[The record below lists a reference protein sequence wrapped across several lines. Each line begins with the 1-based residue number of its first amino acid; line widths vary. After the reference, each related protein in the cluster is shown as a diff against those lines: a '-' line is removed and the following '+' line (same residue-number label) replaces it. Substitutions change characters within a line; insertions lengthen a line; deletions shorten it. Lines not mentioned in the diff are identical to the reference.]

1 MSADDKLE
9 KATQDVQKMEK
20 HFNSAIM
27 YMTEALTDKAKEIE
41 AVKGENEYY
50 RQMASVLYITTFASY
65 CIGYLVARFVSC

>member
-1 MSADDKLE
+1 MSGNDNLE

-27 YMTEALTDKAKEIE
+27 HMTEALIDKAKEIE
-41 AVKGENEYY
+41 VVKKENKYY
-50 RQMASVLYITTFASY
+50 REMASVLYITTFASY